1 MKSEHIETIE
11 GFAANMPENE
21 LKDSIL
27 TLLSV
32 ATGDHKHER
41 KIGIGKAV
49 GNVKKFRKSIKV
61 GCSLDKSISKL
72 LEVMDSRKNEH
83 KPGTVK
89 KG

>member
-1 MKSEHIETIE
+1 MKTEYIETID
-11 GFAANMPENE
+11 GFLKNMPEGE
-21 LKDSIL
+21 LGDSIRVL
-27 TLLSV
+27 MSV
-32 ATGDHKHER
+32 ATGDHKYER

-61 GCSLDKSISKL
+61 GCSLDKALGKL
-72 LEVMDSRKNEH
+72 VEVMDSRKNEH